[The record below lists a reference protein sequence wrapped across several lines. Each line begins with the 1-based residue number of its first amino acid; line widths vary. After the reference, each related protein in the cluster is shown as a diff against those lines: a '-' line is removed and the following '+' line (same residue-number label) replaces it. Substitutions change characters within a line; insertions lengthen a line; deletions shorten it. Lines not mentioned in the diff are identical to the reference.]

1 MLYLFMWGKQ
11 SSKKILFFKG
21 CSAVVGML
29 VDIGMLMENKN
40 INLYLSV
47 CIYVCKGKIHPFA
60 NPLGQS
66 TWQKCF
72 RTHFNKIYFPLRR
85 G

>member
-11 SSKKILFFKG
+11 SSKKNLFFKG

-29 VDIGMLMENKN
+29 VDIGMLMELKN

-47 CIYVCKGKIHPFA
+47 CIYVCK
-60 NPLGQS
+60 
-66 TWQKCF
+66 
-72 RTHFNKIYFPLRR
+72 
-85 G
+85 

>member
-11 SSKKILFFKG
+11 SSKKNLFFKG

-47 CIYVCKGKIHPFA
+47 CIYVCKGKIHSPTPWGNQRGKSA
-60 NPLGQS
+60 SGLTS
-66 TWQKCF
+66 TKSIF
-72 RTHFNKIYFPLRR
+72 L
-85 G
+85 